1 MVFCDAP
8 HVGAYQ
14 WRMVFC
20 DAPHVGACQWM
31 AVFIN
36 GDGNPMTK
44 ATAEGR
50 LCNHSPRLA
59 CLPGVSCG
67 RINLPPKSG
76 CINHGKYFSKLSQR
90 PAIGSGVPPAREKGR
105 MRRIP
110 AHIRFAPRTGLR
122 KSAVAPRRCRCGDD
136 SRHFY
141 NRSSAVVA
149 CASVSRGRRANP
161 VLTYKTALRRFSSA
175 QHLSTTAL
183 RR

>member
-1 MVFCDAP
+1 MENGFFMHRTLSHTD
-8 HVGAYQ
+8 GWWFYQ
-14 WRMVFC
+14 W
-20 DAPHVGACQWM
+20 
-31 AVFIN
+31 
-36 GDGNPMTK
+36 GDGNPMAK

-50 LCNHSPRLA
+50 LYNHSPRLA

-90 PAIGSGVPPAREKGR
+90 PAIGSGVPPAREMGR

-110 AHIRFAPRTGLR
+110 ARIRFAPRTGLR
-122 KSAVAPRRCRCGDD
+122 KRAVAPRRCRCGDGI
-136 SRHFY
+136 S
-141 NRSSAVVA
+141 
-149 CASVSRGRRANP
+149 
-161 VLTYKTALRRFSSA
+161 TTALRRFSST